1 MVEPTSELH
10 PVAPVTWNL
19 SIKLTE
25 EERLSWIAFFYK
37 LRDGVIDTQLPEA
50 QRAVFVNRASG
61 IYDTLTSGEVYS
73 G

>member
-1 MVEPTSELH
+1 MSEPTSELK

-19 SIKLTE
+19 NIKLSE
-25 EERLSWIAFFYK
+25 QERVAWLAFYYK

-50 QRAVFVNRASG
+50 QRATFVNRASE
-61 IYDTLTSGEVYS
+61 IYDTLNSGEEYA